1 MELGEKIKEARVEK
15 GLSQRELCGEEIT
28 RNMLSL
34 IENGAAKP
42 SMKTLQYLAGK
53 LGKSV
58 RFFLEEQEELSPNQ
72 KVMETARKRYRE
84 GDFVSAARVLADY
97 REPDRVYDPEKGILW
112 ALVHQEL
119 ARQAIRQGKEIYA
132 MELLEKAKVDAAYL
146 GEELEK
152 KRLLLVGRLG
162 GQEVA
167 KQLPDVDEELL
178 LRGKEALDA
187 GALTRAAKLLE
198 AVENQKAPRWQWL
211 RGEVYFAQK
220 KYKNAAR
227 CFHGAEKEIPRE
239 TAQRLEVCYR
249 ELGDY
254 TRAYEYAC
262 KRLP

>member
-1 MELGEKIKEARVEK
+1 MELGEKIRQARVEK

-42 SMKTLQYLAGK
+42 SMKTLQYLAGR

-58 RFFLEEQEELSPNQ
+58 GFFLEEKETASPNQ
-72 KVMETARKRYRE
+72 EVMESARRLYRE
-84 GDFVSAARVLADY
+84 GDFAGAARNLADY
-97 REPDRVYDPEKGILW
+97 REPDPVFDPEKGILW

-119 ARQAIRQGKEIYA
+119 AQQAICQGRRIYA
-132 MELLEKAKVDAAYL
+132 MELLDKARVDAAYL

-162 GQEVA
+162 GQKVA
-167 KQLPDVDEELL
+167 EQLPNLDEELL
-178 LRGKEALDA
+178 LRGKEALEA
-187 GALTRAAKLLE
+187 GALCRAVRLLE

-211 RGEVYFAQK
+211 RGEVYIAQK

-227 CFHGAEKEIPRE
+227 CFHGAEREMPRE
-239 TAQRLEVCYR
+239 AAEKLEVCYR
-249 ELGDY
+249 ELEDY
-254 TRAYEYAC
+254 KKAYEYAC
-262 KRLP
+262 RQK

>member
-1 MELGEKIKEARVEK
+1 MELGEKIRQARVEM

-53 LGKSV
+53 LDKTVG
-58 RFFLEEQEELSPNQ
+58 FFLGEEEAASPNRQ
-72 KVMETARKRYRE
+72 VMETARKWYRE
-84 GDFVSAARVLADY
+84 GDFAAVARVLADY
-97 REPDRVYDPEKGILW
+97 REPDPTYDPEKGILW
-112 ALVHQEL
+112 ALAHQEL
-119 ARQAIRQGKEIYA
+119 ARQAIRQGRKIYA
-132 MELLEKAKVDAAYL
+132 MELLEKAKVETAYL
-146 GEELEK
+146 GEEVEK

-162 GQEVA
+162 GQKVA
-167 KQLPDVDEELL
+167 KQLPGLDEELL

-187 GALTRAAKLLE
+187 GAFTRAARLLE
-198 AVENQKAPRWQWL
+198 AVEGQKLPRWQWL

-227 CFHGAEKEIPRE
+227 CFHGAEEEMPRE

-249 ELGDY
+249 ELGDFK
-254 TRAYEYAC
+254 RAYEYAC
-262 KRLP
+262 KQK